1 MPKVT
6 GIPEIRFNLNEV
18 KDRNKPTLI
27 LAVFRY
33 TSKEGPQR
41 LLYSTRLKIEPKH
54 WVKKQYRPRPNY
66 ELYTHY
72 TSTLNEV
79 SSAIRSIYISLAE
92 NHLPSPEEFKKELD
106 FRLNRELRPTPENS
120 VPNLLSFSHAYS
132 EQRKAAQGAK
142 PGTWKKFF
150 TVTNHLKEFA
160 AQHSNGVLNYE
171 DLDWNWRENFLNWLY
186 KAPRS
191 HSINNAAK
199 IIGIIKQ
206 FLNEARKRGYHNNL
220 IFQERDFGVQRKSMK
235 HISID
240 FKRLKVLSDL
250 DLTQNPRLERV
261 RDLFLIG
268 AYSGLR
274 ISDFKRLKPEHFVT
288 EGKHEMIH
296 INTMK
301 TKTDVYIPLSS
312 DLKAILEKYNYSSP
326 PSISDQKMNEYLKEL
341 CQLAGMVDEVMYT
354 YSRGGKIIEEK
365 VPRWMLITS
374 HTARRSFATNFYELG
389 IPAANLM
396 AITGHATEK
405 QFFGYINVN
414 KKKLAQNMAVIA
426 NELLGQQT

>member
-33 TSKEGPQR
+33 TSKDGPQR

-54 WVKKQYRPRPNY
+54 WVKQQYRPRPNY
-66 ELYTHY
+66 ELYSHY
-72 TSTLNEV
+72 TSILNEV
-79 SSAIRSIYISLAE
+79 ASSIRSIYLSLPE
-92 NHLPSPEEFKKELD
+92 NQLPSTEEFKKELD
-106 FRLNRELRPTPENS
+106 FRLNRELRPIQENS
-120 VPNLLSFSHAYS
+120 VPDLLSFALAYS

-150 TVTNHLKEFA
+150 TVTNHLNEYA
-160 AQHSNGVLNYE
+160 SQHSNGVLNYE
-171 DLDWNWRENFLNWLY
+171 DLDWNWRDSFLNWLY
-186 KAPRS
+186 KAPRN

-199 IIGIIKQ
+199 IVGIIKQ

-235 HISID
+235 HISLD
-240 FKRLKVLSDL
+240 FARLKTLSDL
-250 DLTQNPRLERV
+250 DLTENPRLARV

-296 INTMK
+296 INTKK
-301 TKTDVYIPLSS
+301 TNTDVYVPLFP
-312 DLKAILEKYNYSSP
+312 DLKAILERYNYSSP

-341 CQLAGMVDEVMYT
+341 CQLSGMVDEVMYT
-354 YSRGGKIIEEK
+354 YSKGGKILEEK
-365 VPRWMLITS
+365 FPRWMLITS

-389 IPAANLM
+389 IPAAHLM

-414 KKKLAQNMAVIA
+414 KKKLAQNMAMIA
-426 NELLGQQT
+426 AELLSER